1 MIIPVID
8 LKNGEAVSGKS
19 GNRDTYIPLKTV
31 FNRSSEPIAIA
42 RALKKA
48 GFQRIYIADLDAIE
62 GTSTNLKIAG
72 EINKIIPVMLDSGI
86 KNSDGVQEILDKVE
100 KVIIAT
106 ETIENFEDI
115 EIIFSSFPKQNL
127 VLSVDVKDGNVLGKH
142 IHVDFRDIIKKIEE
156 INPVEV
162 ILLDISRVGTKNGV
176 DHKLLNMFISLDT
189 DIILGGG
196 ITVQDITDLDD
207 LGLKY
212 FLVGT
217 ALHSGCFN
225 TLF

>member
-1 MIIPVID
+1 
-8 LKNGEAVSGKS
+8 
-19 GNRDTYIPLKTV
+19 
-31 FNRSSEPIAIA
+31 
-42 RALKKA
+42 
-48 GFQRIYIADLDAIE
+48 
-62 GTSTNLKIAG
+62 
-72 EINKIIPVMLDSGI
+72 
-86 KNSDGVQEILDKVE
+86 
-100 KVIIAT
+100 
-106 ETIENFEDI
+106 
-115 EIIFSSFPKQNL
+115 
-127 VLSVDVKDGNVLGKH
+127 
-142 IHVDFRDIIKKIEE
+142 
-156 INPVEV
+156 
-162 ILLDISRVGTKNGV
+162 LLDISRVGTKNGV

>member
-31 FNRSSEPIAIA
+31 FNKSSEPIAIA
-42 RALKKA
+42 RALKKS
-48 GFQRIYIADLDAIE
+48 GFPRIYIADLDAIE
-62 GTSTNLKIAG
+62 GTSSNLKIAG
-72 EINKIIPVMLDSGI
+72 EINKIIPVMLVSGI
-86 KNSDGVQEILDKVE
+86 KNSDGVQKILDKVD

-106 ETIENFEDI
+106 ETIENFDDI
-115 EIIFSSFPKQNL
+115 EIIFSSFPKHNL

-142 IHVDFRDIIKKIEE
+142 IQADFKDIIKKIEE
-156 INPVEV
+156 INPLEV

-176 DHKLLNMFISLDT
+176 DHNLLNSFIDLDT

-196 ITVQDITDLDD
+196 ITVQDITDLDA

>member
-31 FNRSSEPIAIA
+31 FNKSSEPIAIA
-42 RALKKA
+42 RALKKS
-48 GFQRIYIADLDAIE
+48 GFPRIYIADLDAIE
-62 GTSTNLKIAG
+62 GTSSNLKIAG

-86 KNSDGVQEILDKVE
+86 KNSDGVQKILDKVE

-106 ETIENFEDI
+106 ETIENFDDI
-115 EIIFSSFPKQNL
+115 EIIFSSFPKHNL

-142 IHVDFRDIIKKIEE
+142 IQADFKDIIKKIEE
-156 INPVEV
+156 INPLEV

-176 DHKLLNMFISLDT
+176 DHKILNSFINLDT
-189 DIILGGG
+189 EIILGGG
-196 ITVQDITDLDD
+196 ITVQDITDLDA

-212 FLVGT
+212 YLVGT